1 MKHIYSHPLKVRDY
15 ECDAQGHVNNA
26 NYQHYFEV
34 ARHEFFE
41 QHGFSFFELS
51 KSGLDLVVARL
62 DIRYKNPLYGADSII
77 VTIDKIEK
85 KGVLYVFHQNIIRTS
100 DNVVCAKA
108 KVEIASVLNGKLSKP
123 EFLDNAFREMMSKE
137 RKNEE
142 TFRSF
147 AAQYL

>member
-1 MKHIYSHPLKVRDY
+1 MNPLYAHPLKVRDY

-41 QHGFSFFELS
+41 LHGFNFFELT
-51 KSGLDLVVARL
+51 KSGLDLVVSRVE
-62 DIRYKNPLYGADSII
+62 IRYKSPLYGADPIL

-85 KGVLYVFHQNIIRTS
+85 KGVLYVFHQRVIRTT

-108 KVEIASVLNGKLSKP
+108 KVEVASVLNGKLSKP
-123 EFLDNAFREMMSKE
+123 ELLDSALEKIQ
-137 RKNEE
+137 
-142 TFRSF
+142 
-147 AAQYL
+147 AP